1 MLCPR
6 SQLCPLPAWSPSSNQ
21 GLLSWWFLWRRWE
34 GLGCWSSHH
43 RLFWN
48 GTPGSKVSSDN
59 TRLRVKNTSSFQ
71 GYPFIVCSFGG
82 CSSQTERDQKTR
94 AIGILLWKPCVSCWW
109 PKSLTTQMLPFY
121 NHGTFLLQSGGWFC
135 PSIFF
140 RFFQCT
146 SVMKTI
152 YCCFQWETTM
162 FQVFRTRWWM
172 GAYGSTTPKRHVG
185 YSNAK
190 SIGLLNL
197 GTLKWDYSSAKYQQN
212 KTTKRSTKG
221 QKKQFTGVKKTLKA
235 SQKLGCAVEPKTL
248 LSNFFFKFWDGF
260 R

>member
-1 MLCPR
+1 MLCYVLGPNSALFRLGPQAQTKDCSPDDSCGGDGRGLAVGAAIIVYSGMAPQDPR
-6 SQLCPLPAWSPSSNQ
+6 FHPTIQGSELKTQVPSKDTHLLCVL
-21 GLLSWWFLWRRWE
+21 
-34 GLGCWSSHH
+34 
-43 RLFWN
+43 
-48 GTPGSKVSSDN
+48 
-59 TRLRVKNTSSFQ
+59 
-71 GYPFIVCSFGG
+71 

-221 QKKQFTGVKKTLKA
+221 QKKQFTGVNKTLKA